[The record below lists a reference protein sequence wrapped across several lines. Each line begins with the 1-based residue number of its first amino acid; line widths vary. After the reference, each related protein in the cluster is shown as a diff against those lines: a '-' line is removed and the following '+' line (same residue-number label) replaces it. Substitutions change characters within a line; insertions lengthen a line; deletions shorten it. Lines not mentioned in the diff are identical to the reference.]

1 MGALLKRCLRA
12 TLVLL
17 VAGGGIV
24 CMSTAMPVCQ
34 SVDVSQVAAVS
45 PDSVVLASAS
55 WQTDTLDGMLLR
67 RVRFSGHEY
76 FGSNQYIAVLE
87 VSPDAGLAMAL
98 AWEPVRTRTSV
109 MAIKHGALAAVNGSF
124 FDMKK
129 HNPICHLRIGGEE
142 IAVNEPGKDTVNR
155 KYYQY
160 GTIVLDSG
168 KVCIL
173 HTDSARLWER
183 TLSAPDIMTAGPL
196 LICQGKRLP
205 MRNDLSFVSK
215 RHNRTALGIKADGTL
230 LLLTADGRTREA
242 EGLSLDELTL
252 TLQWLGCRDAINL
265 DGGGSTTMYVKDF
278 PHGGVVNHPSD
289 NGRFDHQGERG
300 VSNILMIKKKD

>member
-1 MGALLKRCLRA
+1 M
-12 TLVLL
+12 
-17 VAGGGIV
+17 
-24 CMSTAMPVCQ
+24 
-34 SVDVSQVAAVS
+34 
-45 PDSVVLASAS
+45 VLASAS
-55 WQTDTLDGMLLR
+55 WQTDSLDGMVLR
-67 RVRFSGHEY
+67 RVRFSGQEY
-76 FGSNQYIAVLE
+76 FSSNQYLAVLE
-87 VSPDAGLAMAL
+87 VSPDSELAVAL

-109 MAIKHGALAAVNGSF
+109 MARRHGALAAVNGSF

-142 IAVNEPGKDTVNR
+142 IAVNEPGKDTMNR

-168 KVCIL
+168 EVRIL
-173 HTDSARLWER
+173 HADSARLWER
-183 TLSAPDIMTAGPL
+183 TLAASDIMTAGPL

-205 MRNDLSFVSK
+205 MRNDLSFVYK
-215 RHNRTALGIKADGTL
+215 RHNRTALGIKADGTV

-242 EGLSLDELTL
+242 EGLSLDELAL
-252 TLQWLGCRDAINL
+252 TMQWLGCRDAVNL

-278 PHGGVVNHPSD
+278 PHNGIVNHPSD